1 MNQKAKKYFVA
12 GGVLGVLFVLFTIL
26 VATVDVQPIGPEG
39 TEIGFAAINKF
50 VFEAIGVHL
59 AWYEITD
66 LLGKIALLL
75 AACFALVGAYQFI
88 KRKSIR
94 KVDKE
99 ILLIGVLYVA
109 VVACYVLF
117 ELFVINYRPVI
128 LETSPEASYPSSHT
142 MLTISIVATAYAPL
156 HSFFGERKKLRLCAD
171 IALGLLMAIT
181 VVGRLISGVH
191 WFTDIVGGVLLA
203 LALVMLYWGALKKV
217 QADQ

>member
-1 MNQKAKKYFVA
+1 MNQKAKKYFMI
-12 GGVLGVLFVLFTIL
+12 GGALCVLFVLFTAL
-26 VATVDVQPIGPEG
+26 VAVVDVQPIGPEG
-39 TEIGFAAINKF
+39 TKIGFATINKF
-50 VFEAIGVHL
+50 VFETIGVHL

-66 LLGKIALLL
+66 WLGKIALLL
-75 AACFALVGAYQFI
+75 AACFAVTGAYQLI
-88 KRKSIR
+88 KRKSIQ
-94 KVDKE
+94 KIDKE
-99 ILLIGVLYVA
+99 ILLIGALYVV

-142 MLTISIVATAYAPL
+142 MLTICIAATAYAPL
-156 HSFFGERKKLRLCAD
+156 HMFFGERKKLRLCAD
-171 IALGLLMAIT
+171 VALGLLMVVT

-217 QADQ
+217 KAE